1 MDVPMASGSSL
12 LEPAFWFAIDQGH
25 YQFQQ
30 RPQNLSKKKSAILP
44 IVPRQIVRAG
54 SQKQYSECAN
64 ENLNPQRI
72 QAGLDCSVGTK
83 RKNDADAEHLKRVLA
98 ALDQRRGQAPLQNW
112 RIRCQEPGDDD
123 GDSNEM
129 HYAVGR
135 EIGLVVGVERFQN
148 PMRKKIAKAGGVSSH
163 RHHQGKDNKR
173 GRKIEHGPR
182 SNHRLHGVSAAKRYP
197 GAEEKQQ
204 LPRER
209 IEIPKAGWRGR
220 K

>member
-30 RPQNLSKKKSAILP
+30 RPQNLSKKKTTILP
-44 IVPRQIVRAG
+44 FVPRQIVGAG
-54 SQKQYSECAN
+54 SQKQYSERAN
-64 ENLNPQRI
+64 EDLNPKRI

-112 RIRCQEPGDDD
+112 RIRCQEPGDDN

-135 EIGLVVGVERFQN
+135 EIGLVVGVERIQN
-148 PMRKKIAKAGGVSSH
+148 PVGKKIAKASGVSSH
-163 RHHQGKDNKR
+163 RHHEGKDNKR
-173 GRKIEHGPR
+173 DREIEHGR
-182 SNHRLHGVSAAKRYP
+182 CSKDRLNGSSAAKRYP

-204 LPRER
+204 L
-209 IEIPKAGWRGR
+209 
-220 K
+220 